1 MDDLIEKMG
10 DDEAPLD
17 IKYVLNLHFPSPS
30 NQDQLLSILHLFSE
44 PMLIMHI
51 SSTDIKLQNV
61 HPNKHTYTSSDHK
74 YKSM

>member
-30 NQDQLLSILHLFSE
+30 NQDQLLSILHVFFRTNANHAY
-44 PMLIMHI
+44 IF
-51 SSTDIKLQNV
+51 NR
-61 HPNKHTYTSSDHK
+61 Y
-74 YKSM
+74 